1 MTMYYKKTYFK
12 LLLIVL
18 VLLANRATQAQSYV
32 DYSLL
37 NAQNYYNAEAR
48 LYDDTLQRRV
58 ITACK
63 PFNLQNI
70 TNDALTKN
78 KKYIRRKLFTQ
89 DFIVINDS
97 DNAYLR
103 INPIL
108 GVSISND
115 SAHSYQNTRGVYANG
130 RLGKY
135 LEFNTWFTEN
145 QALLPAYMQAYAKAT
160 EIIPGQGRY
169 KQYKKTGVDYTNASG
184 YISYTRKYVA
194 VQAGSGKM
202 SIGDGYRSLLMSAN
216 SLNYPFVRFSFNYRN
231 FFYQTQYALLT
242 HIDLNRY
249 TTYVGSTEP
258 YFNKS
263 ALTTH
268 TLGASFFKN
277 KLQLTLFDMRETEA
291 SFNTTK
297 GKFNGAMLNPF
308 ITLLTATTTN
318 SGVCVKYRFVKKAYV
333 YAQWL
338 LHSFGKGKQVGIK
351 SLDSFTLKGLTLQA
365 EYTNNSEIQSAVL
378 HYNQPMAHP
387 WNYNYN
393 EMYAT
398 LNYVSTYGIG
408 VMASYNYLTPNNSLN
423 VINREGSLSVIN
435 SNNSSGAH
443 PSYFAGVQNQQ
454 IIKLGLF
461 YIPNNTNY
469 LTLTANYEQ
478 RNNTGTKNYNSKY
491 ITIGVQCKLSDVF
504 TDF

>member
-1 MTMYYKKTYFK
+1 MYYKKKYFK

-18 VLLANRATQAQSYV
+18 ASIANTHAQGQSYI

-48 LYDDTLQRRV
+48 LYDDTLQRTV

-70 TNDALTKN
+70 TNDALTYN

-97 DNAYLR
+97 NNAYLR
-103 INPIL
+103 LNPIL
-108 GVSISND
+108 GISISND

-184 YISYTRKYVA
+184 YITYTHKYVA

-202 SIGDGYRSLLMSAN
+202 SIGDGYRSVLMSAN

-231 FFYQTQYALLT
+231 FFYQAQYALLT
-242 HIDLNRY
+242 HLDLNRY

-258 YFNKS
+258 YFDKS

-268 TLGASFFKN
+268 TLGASFLNN
-277 KLQLTLFDMRETEA
+277 KLQFTLFDVCETEA
-291 SFNTTK
+291 SFNTSK
-297 GKFNGAMLNPF
+297 GKFNAAMLNPF
-308 ITLLTATTTN
+308 ITLLPATTTN
-318 SGVCVKYRFVKKAYV
+318 SGVCVKYRFVKKAYI

-338 LHSFGKGKQVGIK
+338 LHSFNKGKQVGIK

-365 EYTNNSEIQSAVL
+365 EYTSNSETQSTIL

-387 WNYNYN
+387 WNYNFN
-393 EMYAT
+393 EVYAT
-398 LNYVSTYGIG
+398 LNYVSKYGIG
-408 VMASYNYLTPNNSLN
+408 TQASYNYLTPNNS
-423 VINREGSLSVIN
+423 IYTTNREGSLSAIN

-443 PSYFAGVQNQQ
+443 PSYFVNIQTQQ

-461 YIPNNTNY
+461 YMPNKANY

-478 RNNTGTKNYNSKY
+478 RTNTGNKNYNTKY
-491 ITIGVQCKLSDVF
+491 ITIGVQCKLTDVF
-504 TDF
+504 TNF

>member
-18 VLLANRATQAQSYV
+18 VLLTNKAIQAQSYI

-48 LYDDTLQRRV
+48 LYDDTLQRNV

-78 KKYIRRKLFTQ
+78 KKYIRRKLFIQ

-97 DNAYLR
+97 NNAYLR

-145 QALLPAYMQAYAKAT
+145 QALLPSYMQAYAKAT

-194 VQAGSGKM
+194 VQVGSGKM
-202 SIGDGYRSLLMSAN
+202 SIGDGYRCLLMSAN
-216 SLNYPFVRFSFNYRN
+216 SLNYPFVRVSFNYRN

-258 YFNKS
+258 YFDKS

-268 TLGASFFKN
+268 TLGASFFKH
-277 KLQLTLFDMRETEA
+277 KLQLTLFDMRQTEA
-291 SFNTTK
+291 SFNTSK

-308 ITLLTATTTN
+308 ITLLPATTTN
-318 SGVCVKYRFVKKAYV
+318 SGMCVKYRFVKKAYV

-338 LHSFGKGKQVGIK
+338 LNSFNMGKQLGIK

-365 EYTNNSEIQSAVL
+365 EYTSNNALQSTVL

-393 EMYAT
+393 EIYAT
-398 LNYVSTYGIG
+398 LNYVSNYGIG
-408 VMASYNYLTPNNSLN
+408 ITASYNYLTPYNSLTTT
-423 VINREGSLSVIN
+423 IREGNISTIN
-435 SNNSSGAH
+435 TNNSSGAH
-443 PSYFAGVQNQQ
+443 PSYFAEIQNQK
-454 IIKLGLF
+454 ITKLGLF
-461 YIPNNTNY
+461 YIPNNANY
-469 LTLTANYEQ
+469 LMLTANYEQ
-478 RNNTGTKNYNSKY
+478 RSNTGTKIYNSNY
-491 ITIGVQCKLSDVF
+491 LTVGVQCKLSNVF